1 MAYLG
6 PKAYPEHCQISLMER
21 FCKNSYLAHFSVQTQ
36 THTHTYK
43 FPTFSEKK
51 AFFAIQ
57 ETETTKEFLIFQE
70 TELSYT
76 SGKAYSEPWHNRIFL

>member
-21 FCKNSYLAHFSVQTQ
+21 FCKNSDLAHFSVQTQ
-36 THTHTYK
+36 THKHTYK

-51 AFFAIQ
+51 TSFAIQ
-57 ETETTKEFLIFQE
+57 ETKTTKEFLIGNGTF
-70 TELSYT
+70 LYFRK
-76 SGKAYSEPWHNRIFL
+76 GIFRTLA